1 MITTSQKNDLGP
13 IGANAAAHL
22 RAKGWVQGQT
32 EDEHGRVD
40 IMGALQA
47 GAATPGD
54 WAIAATVYRSLDHGE
69 VWNDA
74 PRRQESEV
82 HEWLTDHPISDTDLH
97 QTFGDQWEALV
108 AFIRKAAALTPA
120 ETASIRGHVMEE
132 HAVHRRK
139 VLLAR
144 RACIE
149 ALPTDHGMYSAG
161 LAANDVAPDAGSI
174 PARAALAAA
183 LHRTALALSASHL
196 ITPTGFTTDDFH
208 TLTGPWQA
216 AVGRLTPVDGR

>member
-40 IMGALQA
+40 ITGALQA
-47 GAATPGD
+47 GAAIPGD

-69 VWNDA
+69 DWNDA
-74 PRRQESEV
+74 PRRQEAEV
-82 HEWLTDHPISDTDLH
+82 HGWLTDHPISDTDLH
-97 QTFGDQWEALV
+97 QTFGDQWDVAV
-108 AFIRKAAALTPA
+108 AFIRRAAILTHE
-120 ETASIRGHVMEE
+120 ETMAIHRHVMEE
-132 HAVHRRK
+132 HTAHRRK

-149 ALPTDHGMYSAG
+149 ALPTGHGMYRAG
-161 LAANDVAPDAGSI
+161 HAANEVAPDAGSI

-196 ITPTGFTTDDFH
+196 ITPTGFTADDFRL
-208 TLTGPWQA
+208 LTGPWQA
-216 AVGRLTPVDGR
+216 AVGLTTAGGR